1 MDKKQGKVHIYV
13 NVLQLHRSGREIRLW
28 HAGLSMDDWG
38 AALPREQGYER
49 RDTPAPN
56 DQDMLVVR
64 ASRPSEGEAKRQK
77 TTSDSGT
84 ASSQQ
89 RRSIARQCPLRGPAE
104 PTVIG
109 VLSEAIQEQQRAP
122 GRRVGLDEQL
132 QDTKLVGMED

>member
-1 MDKKQGKVHIYV
+1 MDG
-13 NVLQLHRSGREIRLW
+13 W
-28 HAGLSMDDWG
+28 D

-56 DQDMLVVR
+56 DQDMSVVR

-89 RRSIARQCPLRGPAE
+89 RRSIAASPMLSPRCVPARQRGPSSCA
-104 PTVIG
+104 
-109 VLSEAIQEQQRAP
+109 L
-122 GRRVGLDEQL
+122 LD
-132 QDTKLVGMED
+132 

>member
-28 HAGLSMDDWG
+28 HAGLSMDGWD

-56 DQDMLVVR
+56 DQDMSVVR

-89 RRSIARQCPLRGPAE
+89 RRSIAASPMLSPRCVPARQHGPSLRA
-104 PTVIG
+104 
-109 VLSEAIQEQQRAP
+109 L
-122 GRRVGLDEQL
+122 LD
-132 QDTKLVGMED
+132 

>member
-1 MDKKQGKVHIYV
+1 MHIYLH
-13 NVLQLHRSGREIRLW
+13 VLQLHRSRREIRLW
-28 HAGLSMDDWG
+28 HAGLSMDGWD

-56 DQDMLVVR
+56 DQDMSVVR

-89 RRSIARQCPLRGPAE
+89 RRSIAASPMLSPRCVPVRQRGP
-104 PTVIG
+104 
-109 VLSEAIQEQQRAP
+109 SSRSN
-122 GRRVGLDEQL
+122 LDCEL
-132 QDTKLVGMED
+132 GKRLLDPLWPHF